1 MGGDFGVRQS
11 VRQYLKKSPFWS
23 EALIVGCQFCQK
35 LKSERS
41 IKNELIWNSG
51 TQEVWKTAW
60 NQAPDTVPVMTKGL
74 FKGAIVPFALF
85 S

>member
-51 TQEVWKTAW
+51 SIENRMESGSGYCTRDDE
-60 NQAPDTVPVMTKGL
+60 
-74 FKGAIVPFALF
+74 GAF
-85 S
+85 

>member
-1 MGGDFGVRQS
+1 MSSRFSPVFLL
-11 VRQYLKKSPFWS
+11 YPLKT
-23 EALIVGCQFCQK
+23 A
-35 LKSERS
+35 RS
-41 IKNELIWNSG
+41 QNQLIWNSG
-51 TQEVWKTAW
+51 TQEVLKTAW